1 MLADTIIRAIVTY
14 FHAGKE
20 FAVIGL
26 GGYGARDLNIGSDLD
41 LLFISAGDGIQG
53 FHGLSSSPGTV
64 AEELIRFLAGYTA
77 KGFAYKIDMRLRP
90 DGSRGILVNNIEG
103 YKAYYLSSAQAWEIQ
118 SLLRARPVAGD
129 MNLLRTFQLLKK
141 QVILQRGQEMK
152 GSGIQEI
159 RKRIISEVSKES
171 SGYDI
176 KNGPGGIKEIEFLM
190 QYLQLKHA
198 AGKPDLI
205 VHDTM
210 NAFKRLSKYAILDR
224 KTIDFLLQ
232 SHRFLKAV
240 DTLLRFNEEDV
251 VRADSELL
259 DVISGFLKMPS
270 TDMLLKKIEATR
282 RKVYKIAQTYYEKE
296 S

>member
-1 MLADTIIRAIVTY
+1 M
-14 FHAGKE
+14 
-20 FAVIGL
+20 
-26 GGYGARDLNIGSDLD
+26 
-41 LLFISAGDGIQG
+41 
-53 FHGLSSSPGTV
+53 
-64 AEELIRFLAGYTA
+64 
-77 KGFAYKIDMRLRP
+77 
-90 DGSRGILVNNIEG
+90 EG
-103 YKAYYLSSAQAWEIQ
+103 YKAYYLSSAQPWEIQ

-129 MNLLRTFQLLKK
+129 MNLLRTFHLLKK
-141 QVILQRGQEMK
+141 QVILQRGHEMR
-152 GSGIQEI
+152 GSVIQEI

-198 AGKPDLI
+198 AGRPDLI

-210 NAFKRLSKYAILDR
+210 NAFKRLSKYAILDG

-251 VRADSELL
+251 VKADSELL

-270 TDMLLKKIEATR
+270 TDMFLKKIEATR
-282 RKVYKIAQTYYEKE
+282 QKVYKIAQTYYEKE
-296 S
+296 K

>member
-1 MLADTIIRAIVTY
+1 
-14 FHAGKE
+14 
-20 FAVIGL
+20 
-26 GGYGARDLNIGSDLD
+26 
-41 LLFISAGDGIQG
+41 
-53 FHGLSSSPGTV
+53 
-64 AEELIRFLAGYTA
+64 
-77 KGFAYKIDMRLRP
+77 
-90 DGSRGILVNNIEG
+90 
-103 YKAYYLSSAQAWEIQ
+103 
-118 SLLRARPVAGD
+118 
-129 MNLLRTFQLLKK
+129 
-141 QVILQRGQEMK
+141 MK

-198 AGKPDLI
+198 AGRPDLI

-210 NAFKRLSKYAILDR
+210 NSFKRLSKYAILDV

-251 VRADSELL
+251 VKADSELL
-259 DVISGFLKMPS
+259 DVMSGFLKMPS
-270 TDMLLKKIEATR
+270 TDMFLKKIEAIR
-282 RKVYKIAQTYYEKE
+282 RKVYIIAQTYYEKGE
-296 S
+296 